1 MIKCTCSMQARSGL
15 SWRKKQFKVVISN
28 PSTYDVNCLS
38 RVCPWPV
45 QDFLPKGESNFVASI
60 VVGYSCKLS
69 STIVKHKNMTTKF
82 VANLMHGE
90 IGQKTSMSPFQ
101 IILAISN
108 RYTYGLSYYRV

>member
-1 MIKCTCSMQARSGL
+1 MIKCTCSMQSRSGL

-28 PSTYDVNCLS
+28 PSTYDVNYLS

-108 RYTYGLSYYRV
+108 RYTYGLSYYWV